1 MQYETNPA
9 PPNPRSYRPDQIT
22 LYGVRLNVEN
32 NAAYLPLDGNRL
44 KLAVVPFGSDVAV
57 DPQETEIAVIYGY
70 AYEGFCYRF
79 DKPKLFVFFPNTTK
93 APAKGC
99 GYENSGY
106 FMWQITK
113 KTQMMELSTSADLA
127 EELVLNANL
136 PGNRSPNTYGNSM
149 ALAHRSGRLT
159 RGGGTQG

>member
-1 MQYETNPA
+1 MQHEDIPA
-9 PPNPRSYRPDQIT
+9 PPEPQTYRPDQIT
-22 LYGVRLNVEN
+22 LYGVGLNVEN
-32 NAAYLPLDGNRL
+32 RAAYLPLHGNRL
-44 KLAVVPFGSDVAV
+44 KLSVVPFGSDV
-57 DPQETEIAVIYGY
+57 PELPKNMPIAVIYGY
-70 AYEGFCYRF
+70 AYEGYCYRF
-79 DKPKLFVFFPNTTK
+79 DKPKLFVFSPNITE

-99 GYENSGY
+99 GYDNSGY
-106 FMWQITK
+106 VMWQITK
-113 KTQMMELSTSADLA
+113 KTQMLELSTSADLA